1 MTYYKEFTR
10 SAHKLI
16 QARLIMYIS
25 KDADTLTHPGVFRGV
40 GVLKQRPDAW
50 PPDTP
55 PAGVA
60 TILL

>member
-1 MTYYKEFTR
+1 
-10 SAHKLI
+10 
-16 QARLIMYIS
+16 MYIS

-40 GVLKQRPDAW
+40 GVLKQRPDAG